1 MISNQLRS
9 PECRPKPLSNIPLG
23 VTAVHKL
30 LTDDTSE
37 KLIRFFQSQRGKIHS
52 YLLELLMS
60 KPPTTYHEFLLN
72 HPQGQERIC
81 VYFDS
86 FASALSG
93 NIEIFFGDQKRIGYK
108 RATEG
113 YQLSDVYGY
122 TVAFKDALW
131 RAAREYNADRHN
143 QADILTID
151 DIFIFNN
158 LLDIAHYLLSVSFVD
173 TLDEIIVRHR
183 NQLEAFHQFT
193 ADVVSVFEEEQIW
206 SNTTQGIF
214 DVFGFSGTLF
224 LLDSDNFSGKL
235 NETTRMIGLQ
245 MATYEL
251 EIVLEGVCCS
261 FKQMGLSPN
270 NEPQDLSDSVSA
282 NQFRLVASPIIDRK
296 SRLQGILC
304 VHDQGSI
311 FNFSKF
317 DQNLLFQFS
326 SFTGAVS
333 SNCRM
338 VLEIAEKQDD
348 LRNLTN
354 RLISIQEDERKRI
367 AADIHDVLTQALTG
381 MGYKAL
387 YCMEIIEKD
396 TERLYREL
404 ELLTENINDTLR
416 QSRQIISNLR
426 PHVLDDIGTIAAF
439 RKLIGEFG
447 RKFDMDVDFSYSDT
461 LQISPEKGI
470 ALFRILQEALHN
482 IRRHALATTVVLTLI
497 EGKDNDLIMMVR
509 DNGRGFDPK
518 KKKHKNCTGGMGLLI
533 MRERAENIQG
543 KFRIESQL
551 GKGTNIIVRVP
562 L

>member
-1 MISNQLRS
+1 MISNPLRNS
-9 PECRPKPLSNIPLG
+9 ECHPKPLTNIPYG
-23 VTAVHKL
+23 VTTVSKL
-30 LTDDTSE
+30 LTRDTSE

-52 YLLELLMS
+52 YLLESLLS
-60 KPPTTYHEFLLN
+60 KPPTPYQEFLLN
-72 HPQGQERIC
+72 HRQGQERIC
-81 VYFDS
+81 IYFDS
-86 FASALSG
+86 FASALSD
-93 NIEIFFGDQKRIGYK
+93 NIEIFFSDQKKIGYK

-113 YQLSDVYGY
+113 YQLIDVYGY

-143 QADILTID
+143 PADFLTID

-158 LLDIAHYLLSVSFVD
+158 LLDIAHYLLSVSFVE
-173 TLDEIIVRHR
+173 TRDEIIARHR
-183 NQLEAFHQFT
+183 NQLEAFHHFT
-193 ADVVSVFEEEQIW
+193 AEIVSIFEEEQIW
-206 SNTTQGIF
+206 CNTTQGIF
-214 DVFGFSGTLF
+214 DVFGLSGTLF
-224 LLDSDNFSGKL
+224 LFDSDNFSGKL

-251 EIVLEGVCCS
+251 EIVLEDVCCS
-261 FKQMGLSPN
+261 FKQVGLSPN
-270 NEPQDLSDSVSA
+270 NKLMNLSDLFSV
-282 NQFRLVASPIIDRK
+282 NQFRLIASPIIDRK
-296 SRLQGILC
+296 SRLIGILC
-304 VHDQGSI
+304 VHDQGNI

-338 VLEIAEKQDD
+338 VREIAEKQDD
-348 LRNLTN
+348 LRSLTN

-387 YCMEIIEKD
+387 YCMDIIEKD

-404 ELLTENINDTLR
+404 ELLTENLNETLR

-426 PHVLDDIGTIAAF
+426 PHVLDDIGAIAAF

-447 RKFDMDVDFSYSDT
+447 RKFEVDVDFTYSDK
-461 LQISPEKGI
+461 LQISQEKGI

-482 IRRHALATTVVLTLI
+482 IRRHSLATAVDLSLS
-497 EGKDNDLIMMVR
+497 EGNDNDLVMMIK
-509 DNGRGFDPK
+509 DNGRGFDFKKAKPK
-518 KKKHKNCTGGMGLLI
+518 HCNGGMGLLI
-533 MRERAENIQG
+533 MRERAENIKG
-543 KFRIESQL
+543 TFRVESQP
-551 GKGTNIIVRVP
+551 GNGTNIIVRVP